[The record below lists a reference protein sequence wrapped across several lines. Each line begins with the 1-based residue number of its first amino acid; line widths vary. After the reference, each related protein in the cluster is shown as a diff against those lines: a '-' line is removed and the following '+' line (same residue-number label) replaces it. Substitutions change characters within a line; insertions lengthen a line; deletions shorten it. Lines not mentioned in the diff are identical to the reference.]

1 MFIEGWLD
9 KGRVCSVSLNFV
21 LCSGLVLEGINE
33 EENPPVTERNTSTF
47 TVKKES
53 VSAHS
58 WL

>member
-1 MFIEGWLD
+1 M
-9 KGRVCSVSLNFV
+9 SLNFV

-58 WL
+58 SL